1 MAGAALRPAPSM
13 RFTEFDGG
21 GTVRF
26 LAAVGSIVIG
36 MALAGCGGGGQDG
49 SPGTPTP
56 APGTSAPVDP
66 GVRLQAS
73 TVLVEIAASGAVEAQ
88 VGIVVSP
95 DGHVVTGGSAAA
107 AGGGAPDVTVTA
119 GDGRPRPAEFLGA
132 DPRTTLA
139 VLRVTEPDG
148 LVPAAFADVGALAAG
163 DPVLVV
169 GGPRDPDGVRDA
181 TVRDPSVAVGAV
193 STVEV
198 DTAVAG
204 GGVVGT
210 PDGELVGLL
219 ISSAEADGFEAG
231 YAVPADL
238 IRRVADQLIAGGP
251 VVHPYLGVALAAAP
265 DGGAVVQQ
273 VADGSPAA
281 DAGLRTG
288 DVLVRVGEVE
298 IDDPDAVV
306 ARVQAATVGERLTV
320 AYLRDGTEQET
331 TVTLAALPPSGT

>member
-1 MAGAALRPAPSM
+1 M
-13 RFTEFDGG
+13 
-21 GTVRF
+21 RF

-36 MALAGCGGGGQDG
+36 MALVGCGGGGQDG

-66 GVRLQAS
+66 GVRMQAS
-73 TVLVEIAASGAVEAQ
+73 TVLVEITASDQEASEAQ

-95 DGHVVTGGSAAA
+95 DGHVVTGGSAVA
-107 AGGGAPDVTVTA
+107 AGGGAPEVTVTA
-119 GDGRPRPAEFLGA
+119 GDGRPRSAELLGA

-139 VLRVTEPDG
+139 VLRVAEPDG
-148 LVPAAFADVGALAAG
+148 LVPAVFADVGALAAS

-169 GGPRDPDGVRDA
+169 GGPQDPDGVRDA
-181 TVRDPSVAVGAV
+181 SVRDPSAAVGAI

-198 DTAVAG
+198 DTAVPG

-265 DGGAVVQQ
+265 DGGALVQQ

-281 DAGLRTG
+281 DAGLRPG
-288 DVLVRVGEVE
+288 DVLVRVGDVDV
-298 IDDPDAVV
+298 DDPDAVV
-306 ARVQAATVGERLTV
+306 ARVQAAAVGERLTV
-320 AYLRDGTEQET
+320 AYLRDGTEQQA
-331 TVTLAALPPSGT
+331 TVTLAALPPSGG